1 MASISGCHA
10 QVPGSNLTTTKNF
23 YIYCFRILFLKKC
36 MYQNFELY
44 NPCVILS
51 APIII
56 INHLLNVSYF
66 GYILHTRLK
75 SYISKFGAVQSLDN
89 FICINNTYQPFAET
103 FLFWLHPARKIQ
115 STIGY
120 HNTLYVLYIV
130 HVLRYSLV
138 AIIPACHAEDPG
150 SNPSLTSTFLHFYQ
164 HTGSIPTTYAF
175 GIRSFLL

>member
-1 MASISGCHA
+1 
-10 QVPGSNLTTTKNF
+10 
-23 YIYCFRILFLKKC
+23 

-103 FLFWLHPARKIQ
+103 FLFWLNPARKIQ

-120 HNTLYVLYIV
+120 HNLPKYRKTKTI
-130 HVLRYSLV
+130 RPCIQS
-138 AIIPACHAEDPG
+138 ITTKKNGFQMRMWWE
-150 SNPSLTSTFLHFYQ
+150 SNLCVDKNVKMY
-164 HTGSIPTTYAF
+164 
-175 GIRSFLL
+175 

>member
-1 MASISGCHA
+1 
-10 QVPGSNLTTTKNF
+10 
-23 YIYCFRILFLKKC
+23 

-103 FLFWLHPARKIQ
+103 FLFWLNPARKIQ

-130 HVLRYSLV
+130 HVLAEIQSSGYHTCLSRGRPGFKSLSDQY
-138 AIIPACHAEDPG
+138 IF
-150 SNPSLTSTFLHFYQ
+150 TFLSTQRVRFPP
-164 HTGSIPTTYAF
+164 HTHLESVLFCCNTLEITGAYS
-175 GIRSFLL
+175 

>member
-1 MASISGCHA
+1 
-10 QVPGSNLTTTKNF
+10 
-23 YIYCFRILFLKKC
+23 

-103 FLFWLHPARKIQ
+103 FLFWLNPARKIQ

-164 HTGSIPTTYAF
+164 HKGFDSHH
-175 GIRSFLL
+175 IRICNPFFFVVILWK

>member
-1 MASISGCHA
+1 MHVFLLHSLCFTNDVSGGVAWWLAYQADTHRSRARISLL
-10 QVPGSNLTTTKNF
+10 P
-23 YIYCFRILFLKKC
+23 RIITFIVSEYFFLKV

-56 INHLLNVSYF
+56 INHLLNVSSF
-66 GYILHTRLK
+66 RYILHARLK

-115 STIGY
+115 STIWY
-120 HNTLYVLYIV
+120 RNTLY
-130 HVLRYSLV
+130 LRV
-138 AIIPACHAEDPG
+138 W
-150 SNPSLTSTFLHFYQ
+150 
-164 HTGSIPTTYAF
+164 
-175 GIRSFLL
+175 R

>member
-1 MASISGCHA
+1 MHVFLLHSLCFTNDVSGGVAWWLAYQADTHRSRARISLL
-10 QVPGSNLTTTKNF
+10 P
-23 YIYCFRILFLKKC
+23 RIFTFIVSEYFFLKV

-115 STIGY
+115 STIWY
-120 HNTLYVLYIV
+120 RNTLY
-130 HVLRYSLV
+130 LRV
-138 AIIPACHAEDPG
+138 W
-150 SNPSLTSTFLHFYQ
+150 
-164 HTGSIPTTYAF
+164 
-175 GIRSFLL
+175 R